1 MKVKPT
7 ETVTIDGTTHAVSS
21 LPDEVKALVDTYDE
35 IRKDLENARVE
46 YIKCQSAL
54 NDLGNQIASAIKQ
67 TLSEPAAVT
76 SEDDADEDEGSRSR
90 I

>member
-1 MKVKPT
+1 MKIKPT
-7 ETVTIDGTTHAVSS
+7 ETVTLDGQTYVVSS
-21 LPDEVKALVDTYDE
+21 LPDDVKSLVDTYDE

-54 NDLGNQIASAIKQ
+54 NDLGNQIAGAVKRA
-67 TLSEPAAVT
+67 TEPKADVQEVQ
-76 SEDDADEDEGSRSR
+76 EDAEEDSRSR